1 LNGSHVRFTGAE
13 RYVHGSVQRAAVVL
27 INLGTPQAATASAV
41 RRYLRQFL
49 SDPRVIEL
57 PRWIWWPILHGP
69 VLALRPPRS
78 AAKYAAI
85 WTAEGSPLL
94 VHSQRQALALAAEL
108 ARRGLELEVALA
120 MRYGEPA
127 IGALLQQLR
136 SRHVARMLMLPM
148 YPQYSATSTGSA
160 VDGVNHE
167 LARWRDLPEI
177 RWIKHF
183 ADDTGYIE
191 ALRASV
197 AEHWARHGRG
207 ERLVMSFH
215 GLPRRNLDLGDPYH
229 CECQKTARLL
239 AQALELAPDAYR
251 VSFQSRFGRARW
263 LEPSTVDTLQSCARD
278 GVRRVD
284 VVCPGF
290 VADCLETLEEIGI
303 EGQATFLRA
312 GGRELH
318 TIACLNDSAAFIR
331 ALADL
336 VERNV
341 QGWPLASDQQE
352 RRGAEA
358 RLSAE
363 RARAMGAGR

>member
-1 LNGSHVRFTGAE
+1 MRFIGVAAD
-13 RYVHGSVQRAAVVL
+13 RYVHASVQRSAVVL
-27 INLGTPQAATASAV
+27 INLGTPQAATAAAV
-41 RRYLRQFL
+41 RRYLREFL

-57 PRWIWWPILHGP
+57 PRWIWWPILYGP
-69 VLALRPPRS
+69 VLALRPSRS
-78 AAKYAAI
+78 AAKYASI

-94 VHSQRQALALAAEL
+94 VQSQRQAAALAQEL

-120 MRYGEPA
+120 MRYGEPS
-127 IGALLQQLR
+127 IGAVLQQLR
-136 SRHVARMLMLPM
+136 ARQVTRMLMLPM

-160 VDGVNHE
+160 VDGVNRV
-167 LARWRDLPEI
+167 LARVRDVPEV

-183 ADDTGYIE
+183 ADDAGYIE

-197 AEHWARHGRG
+197 LEHWARHGRG

-239 AQALELAPDAYR
+239 AAALQLAPDAWR

-263 LEPSTVDTLQSCARD
+263 LEPSTVDTLQSFARD
-278 GVRRVD
+278 GVERID
-284 VVCPGF
+284 VICPGF

-303 EGQATFLRA
+303 EGQASFLQA
-312 GGRELH
+312 GGRELR
-318 TIACLNDSAAFIR
+318 TIACLNDSAGFIG

-341 QGWPLASDQQE
+341 QGWPVDATQQQA
-352 RRGAEA
+352 RSLEA
-358 RLSAE
+358 QRSAE
-363 RARAMGAGR
+363 RAVAMGSPR